1 MIDKPRCMAPFRNVG
16 TFYTENDERRYTPCC
31 YRAIPSLKASHW
43 HDTEIAELRKGLAG
57 VAPLHPSCEE
67 CLSYGELST
76 AKLYEVPY
84 GTLEYF
90 GFDPETGKC
99 NEKNL
104 TTSIYVGPKCN
115 LGCRMCSGHVSTTF
129 NYVHKE
135 LRTKPVSVEEKQY
148 EMNVH
153 NGVTSA
159 CVAGGEPMMIDYTAQ
174 IVKQLAERGPECSAF
189 IITNGSVELE
199 NNPIYDTI
207 RAYKNNVWLMMSLD
221 ADFDTH
227 KWIRIGLDVELM
239 KKNINTLHQEGI
251 LKGFNTV
258 VSKMN
263 WNKFL
268 FPIQLAADLGI
279 ECDITFLN
287 TPESMSCKHV
297 PVEDR
302 KKYAA
307 EIVKWVRENKDRLST
322 KTFDVVLRS
331 AKALVSLPYE
341 GDSDDDPKYK
351 YLTREIE
358 VRNV

>member
-1 MIDKPRCMAPFRNVG
+1 MAPFRNVG
-16 TFYTENDERRYTPCC
+16 TFYTEDGERRYTPCC

-43 HDTEIAELRKGLAG
+43 HDTEIADLRRGLAG
-57 VAPLHPSCEE
+57 VAPLHKSCEE

-76 AKLYEVPY
+76 AKLYEVKY

-90 GFDPETGKC
+90 GFDPETGRC

-104 TTSIYVGPKCN
+104 TSSIYVGPKCN

-135 LRTKPVSVEEKQY
+135 LRTKPVCVVEKEY

-159 CVAGGEPMMIDYTAQ
+159 CVAGGEPLMIDQTAV
-174 IVKQLAERGPECSAF
+174 IVQQLASNGNDSSAF
-189 IITNGSVELE
+189 IITNGSVSLE
-199 NNPIYDTI
+199 NNHIYDI
-207 RAYKNNVWLMMSLD
+207 IKKHKKNVWMMMSLD
-221 ADFDTH
+221 ADFETH
-227 KWIRIGLDVELM
+227 RWIRIGLDVELM
-239 KKNINTLHQEGI
+239 KKNIITLHQDGI
-251 LKGFNTV
+251 LKGFNVV

-268 FPIQLAADLGI
+268 FPIQYAAELGI

-287 TPESMSCKHV
+287 TPDVLSCKHV

-302 KKYAA
+302 KVYAA
-307 EIVKWVRENKDRLST
+307 EVIKWVRENRSRLSE

-331 AKALVSLPYE
+331 AKALVGLPYE
-341 GDSDDDPKYK
+341 GSSDQDPKYI
-351 YLTREIE
+351 YLTRDI
-358 VRNV
+358 